1 MSDRMT
7 ADRFEEIKWEGD
19 HNPTIRELIAE
30 IEALQAE
37 LAEFRAMEERE
48 CDRCHNIPSK
58 VNLFSG
64 RENCMR
70 CNKSGTLWAKQKKE
84 KP

>member
-1 MSDRMT
+1 MSRMT
-7 ADRFEEIKWEGD
+7 ADEFEEIKWLGD
-19 HNPTIRELIAE
+19 SNHVIKKLIDE
-30 IEALQAE
+30 IEACWKE

-64 RENCMR
+64 REHCMR

>member
-1 MSDRMT
+1 MAEQGILEPYGKMKVILSKAEYD
-7 ADRFEEIKWEGD
+7 
-19 HNPTIRELIAE
+19 ELIKQ

-37 LAEFRAMEERE
+37 LAEFRAIEERE
-48 CDRCHNIPSK
+48 CDRYHNIPSK

-64 RENCMR
+64 REHCMR

>member
-1 MSDRMT
+1 MNKEILAPYGKMMVILST
-7 ADRFEEIKWEGD
+7 EEYD
-19 HNPTIRELIAE
+19 NLIS
-30 IEALQAE
+30 E
-37 LAEFRAMEERE
+37 LAEFRAMEERK
-48 CDRCHNIPSK
+48 CDRCHNISSK

-64 RENCMR
+64 REHCMR